1 MKTLSKI
8 LLVFVVLL
16 LLSALGLYGYQ
27 WYKNRDSSNDS
38 FDQEIQDLQLEE
50 DVNTS
55 TWQDIAD
62 EDYVIDSEGFVEEFT
77 QNNDLTGDEEDLA
90 ETARL
95 EQIAKNFIEVYG
107 SYSTDSSYQNLKDLK
122 HLLTESYWADLES
135 YILNTEVEGAY
146 SIWTTALKAE
156 LLKKGRTEAS
166 FKVKTK
172 RGERESRIET
182 EKIFY
187 QDAEVYLLKEGGI
200 WLISKVKWLD

>member
-16 LLSALGLYGYQ
+16 LLSALALYGYQ
-27 WYKNRDSSNDS
+27 LYQNRDNDIVS
-38 FDQEIQDLQLEE
+38 FDEENQEIQTEDL
-50 DVNTS
+50 NTS

-62 EDYVIDSEGFVEEFT
+62 ENYVIDSEGFSEEFS
-77 QNNDLTGDEEDLA
+77 QNNDLTENEADLV

-95 EQIAKNFIEVYG
+95 EQISKNFIEVYG

-135 YILNTEVEGAY
+135 YILNADVEDAY
-146 SIWTTALKAE
+146 SVWTTALKAQ
-156 LLKKGRTEAS
+156 LIKKGRTEAS
-166 FKVKTK
+166 VKVKTK
-172 RGERESRIET
+172 RGERESRIEI

-187 QDAEVYLLKEGGI
+187 QEAEVYLLKEGGI
-200 WLISKVKWLD
+200 WLISKVKWID